1 METPEARVSRMQG
14 RNSNALNILEADG
27 PSLGSISTISVLRET
42 LPAST
47 WRRPTPFLTAAV
59 QRAFSMRYAVLKRT
73 MDILLSSILIIAFL
87 PVMLAVA
94 IAVAITSPGPIFFTQ
109 ERLGRFGAPFR
120 IIKFRSMY
128 SKQSK
133 GNKVQAINDPHRDAH
148 REIRRRNEQAYPLNK
163 DIPDPRIT
171 PVGRLIRKLSL
182 DELPQLFNV
191 LKGDMSLVG
200 PRPIV
205 EAEVELYGQD
215 FAYYDLFKPGITGL
229 WQVSGRSDIGYDRRV
244 LFDREYASSWSC
256 FLDFKILTRTVPAV
270 LFMRGAY

>member
-1 METPEARVSRMQG
+1 MQA
-14 RNSNALNILEADG
+14 RNSALNILEADG
-27 PSLGSISTISVLRET
+27 PSLGTISTISVLRET

-47 WRRPTPFLTAAV
+47 WRRPTPFLSAAV
-59 QRAFSMRYAVLKRT
+59 RRAFSMRYAVVKRT
-73 MDILLSSILIIAFL
+73 IDILLSCIAILLLF

-94 IAVAITSPGPIFFTQ
+94 IAVVLTSPGPIFFTQ
-109 ERLGRFGAPFR
+109 ERLGRFGVPFR

-128 SKQSK
+128 ARQPNNS
-133 GNKVQAINDPHRDAH
+133 KVQAINEPHREVH
-148 REIRRRNEQAYPLNK
+148 REVRRRNEQAYPLNK
-163 DIPDPRIT
+163 DVPDPRIT
-171 PVGRLIRKLSL
+171 PVGRIIRKLSL

-205 EAEVELYGQD
+205 EAEVALYGQH

-244 LFDREYASSWSC
+244 LFDREYASNWSC
-256 FLDFKILTRTVPAV
+256 ALDFKILTQTIPAV
-270 LFMRGAY
+270 VTMRGAY